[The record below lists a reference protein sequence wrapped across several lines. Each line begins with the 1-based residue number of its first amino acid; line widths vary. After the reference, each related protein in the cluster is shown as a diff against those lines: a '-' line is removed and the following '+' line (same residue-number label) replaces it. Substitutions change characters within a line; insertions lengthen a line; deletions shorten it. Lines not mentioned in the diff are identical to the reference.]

1 MKKEHPN
8 KDNTVITFT
17 ALEYESGRDEKLAD
31 LIGEHN
37 PPTEEVQ
44 ISLKLEEVKEY
55 KQSKFKGLTELV
67 TEGGDTYIIDEE
79 WAQFDWRY
87 KYETG
92 QHPEETWKVHRSLN
106 GLVKIRTYHN

>member
-1 MKKEHPN
+1 MEKEHPN

-17 ALEYESGRDEKLAD
+17 ALEYEAGRDAELAD

-55 KQSKFKGLTELV
+55 KESKFKGLTELV
-67 TEGGDTYIIDEE
+67 TEDGDVYVIDEE
-79 WAQFDWRY
+79 WNFFDWRY
-87 KYETG
+87 KMETG
-92 QHPEETWKVHRSLN
+92 QDPAETWKLHRSLD
-106 GLVKIRTYHN
+106 GLTQIRTFYN